1 VADEVNEGA
10 FVETNELAGAIR
22 VQVLNF
28 KSQLT
33 LLAEVVD
40 DLKVVRIVGVKIIVN
55 NLRVVNFE
63 PIGLVGVP
71 LHLEQNLG
79 I

>member
-1 VADEVNEGA
+1 VADEVDEGA
-10 FVETNELAGAIR
+10 FVETNELTRAIR

-28 KSQLT
+28 KSELT
-33 LLAEVVD
+33 LLAEVVNN
-40 DLKVVRIVGVKIIVN
+40 LKVVRIVGVKIIVN
-55 NLRVVNFE
+55 YFRVVNFE

-79 I
+79 V